1 MKFKVVGLGEILWDL
16 LPGGRQMGGAPANFA
31 YHAGSLGAVAPVVS
45 RVGRDD
51 AGRQLIERLQQLK
64 VPTDC
69 VEIDP
74 VAPTGTVSVD
84 LAADGQPHYT
94 IHQNVAWDFIS
105 GERAGREA
113 VAAADAVCFGTLA
126 QRSETSRHTIQTLV
140 RSMRADALRILDV
153 NLRQHF
159 HSPHLIA
166 DSLTLAN
173 VLKVN
178 ETELP
183 RLVEIF
189 QLPSDERAQVAELAR
204 RFSLRL
210 VAYTRGGRG
219 SLLFSEGTW
228 SEHPGIPTTVI
239 DTIGAGDS
247 FTAAITLG
255 LLAGWPIDVVHHRA
269 SKLAAYVCSQP
280 GGTPEL
286 PGALRAEFGAGA

>member
-1 MKFKVVGLGEILWDL
+1 MNFKLVGLGEILWDL
-16 LPGGRQMGGAPANFA
+16 LPGGRQLGGAPANFA

-45 RVGRDD
+45 RVGRDE

-84 LAADGQPHYT
+84 LGPDGQPQYT
-94 IHQNVAWDFIS
+94 IHQNVAWDFIR

-113 VAAADAVCFGTLA
+113 VAAADAACFGTLA
-126 QRSETSRHTIQTLV
+126 QRSEISRSAIQALV

-159 HSPHLIA
+159 HSPQLIA
-166 DSLTLAN
+166 DSLNLAN

-183 RLVEIF
+183 RLAEMF
-189 QLPSDERAQVAELAR
+189 QLPSGERAQVAELAH
-204 RFSLRL
+204 RFSLRM

-219 SLLFSEGTW
+219 SLLFSDGTW
-228 SEHPGIPTTVI
+228 SEHPGIATTVV

-247 FTAAITLG
+247 FTAALALG
-255 LLAGWPIDVVHHRA
+255 SLAGWPLDLIHDRA
-269 SKLAAYVCSQP
+269 SKVAAYVCSQA
-280 GGTPEL
+280 GGTPTL
-286 PGALRAEFGAGA
+286 PEPLRAEFAAGA